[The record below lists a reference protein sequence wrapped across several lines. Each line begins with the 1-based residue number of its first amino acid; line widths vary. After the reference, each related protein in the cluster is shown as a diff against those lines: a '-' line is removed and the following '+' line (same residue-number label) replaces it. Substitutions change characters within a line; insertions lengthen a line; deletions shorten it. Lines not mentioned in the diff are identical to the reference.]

1 MNRTLADVVH
11 ALVLLVL
18 AGLLGW
24 LSVHYQARV
33 DLSHGQ
39 RASLSPAT
47 REVLAT
53 LDGPIDVV
61 SYARADGELR
71 PAVAAF
77 FARYSALD
85 PDLTLRF
92 VDPDA
97 DPATMRERG
106 ITLDG
111 EIEISHGGRS
121 QRVATLDERSVTTA
135 LQRLAR
141 GGDRVLAFVTGHGE
155 RQPDRD
161 ANHDVSRYAAAL
173 AAQGLRAVPLNLAA
187 GTAIP
192 GNVAAVVIA
201 SPGAAYAPGEIS
213 QLLTWLDEG
222 GALLWLVEP
231 GEDAAGL
238 APLADALG
246 IRVLDGRLVDATGQG
261 LGIGDPSFVAAIS
274 YPDHPATAGFTL
286 TTLYPQVAALASAGS
301 TWAIAPLL
309 RSAERSWLET
319 GAVEGEIA
327 YDAEGGELPGP
338 LDWGLALTRVSP
350 SPAREEQRVIVIGD
364 GDFLSNSYLGNG
376 GNLALGTRVV
386 NWLVGDDGQVD
397 IPTITAPDRSF
408 ALTRSAAAWLGFGW
422 LIGVPIALF
431 AIGAFV
437 VWRRRRR

>member
-11 ALVLLVL
+11 ALVLLAL

-24 LSVHYQARV
+24 LSVHYQSRV
-33 DLSHGQ
+33 DLSYGQ

-47 REVLAT
+47 RDVLAT

-161 ANHDVSRYAAAL
+161 ANHDVSRFAAAL
-173 AAQGLRAVPLNLAA
+173 AEQGLRAVPLNLAA
-187 GTAIP
+187 GTMIP

-213 QLLTWLDEG
+213 QLVAWLDEG
-222 GALLWLVEP
+222 GALLWLAEP

-261 LGIGDPSFVAAIS
+261 LGIGDPSFVAATT
-274 YPDHPATAGFTL
+274 YPDHPATTGFTL
-286 TTLYPQVAALASAGS
+286 TTLFPQVAALASAGS
-301 TWAIAPLL
+301 AWAITPLL

-319 GAVEGEIA
+319 SAVEGEIA
-327 YDAEGGELPGP
+327 YDADAGELPGP

-350 SPAREEQRVIVIGD
+350 SPAREEQRVVVIGD

-422 LIGVPIALF
+422 LIGVPVLLF